1 MSELFKRVKDI
12 QQKAADSEVLVQ
24 EICRDIRKV
33 GQHSTVATQQHAN
46 SILVHLRNHTMHSNR
61 GLLLVYL
68 YTIAPA
74 EGVTTCCHVL
84 LQLDYAKR
92 HLTHTITSLRRLAM
106 LTAAVDDLEQVA
118 YTLGVALRYELRLGA
133 PGLPVHQ
140 SERQS

>member
-33 GQHSTVATQQHAN
+33 GQHNMQRSSMLA
-46 SILVHLRNHTMHSNR
+46 HLRGHTMRSNCI
-61 GLLLVYL
+61 LLVVSPHEF
-68 YTIAPA
+68 AAA
-74 EGVTTCCHVL
+74 EGVITCCHVL

-106 LTAAVDDLEQVA
+106 LTAAVDDLEQVR
-118 YTLGVALRYELRLGA
+118 TPLDLWVELRLGYQCSS
-133 PGLPVHQ
+133 LNT
-140 SERQS
+140 S